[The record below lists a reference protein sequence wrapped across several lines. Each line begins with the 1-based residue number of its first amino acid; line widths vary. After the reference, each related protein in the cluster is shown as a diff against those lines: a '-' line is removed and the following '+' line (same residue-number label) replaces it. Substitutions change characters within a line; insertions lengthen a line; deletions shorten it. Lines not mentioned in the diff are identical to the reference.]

1 MDMPEEESKQA
12 TGLDGGSV
20 SHAIFRVARLHK
32 SLAGRLLR
40 ETGLH
45 PGQELVL
52 MTLWSGG
59 PQRQVDLVASL
70 ESDAPTMTRSISR
83 LEKSGLVRR
92 TPSLTDRRVMI
103 VEVTEAG
110 LALRPKVDRMW
121 SELERLTIEGLSEE
135 QRSGISASLGLL
147 ESTLEAVDR

>member
-1 MDMPEEESKQA
+1 MDMPEEESKQV
-12 TGLDGGSV
+12 TGFDGGSV

-40 ETGLH
+40 EIGLH

-121 SELERLTIEGLSEE
+121 GELERLTIEGLSEE
-135 QRSGISASLGLL
+135 QRSGVSASLGLL
-147 ESTLEAVDR
+147 ESTLESVDR

>member
-1 MDMPEEESKQA
+1 MDMPEEESKQV
-12 TGLDGGSV
+12 TGFDGGSV

-40 ETGLH
+40 EIGLH

-147 ESTLEAVDR
+147 ESTLESVDR